1 MPPADHETP
10 ETRDARDGAF
20 RRLLRRYPIVP
31 VAFALTV
38 VGLSIGLARAVE
50 RTEHR
55 LWRERVERETAG
67 RRDELATVLRLWSE
81 SYVRL
86 ADRLGRGL
94 YPTEA
99 AWQADALA
107 HLRDS
112 RDPYAS
118 IQLFDE
124 RLRDGWSAVGSAGIP
139 APRDG
144 LATAM
149 VEARSAG
156 RPVVMPPVQAAP
168 GIWTFRLAAP
178 IPNGGLLVA
187 SHSITAMLDPLFE
200 RTLHGMRLVAGDEVV
215 YHKGAFPVGFAPG
228 EATIELPGTTWRVL
242 MAPEPP
248 STGMVSLPIV
258 VLVFGLLLG
267 SSLGGA
273 VYLARTAAERARR
286 EERTNATLASEIAER
301 TRIEAA
307 LRDTMAVQRGI
318 LDSASCIIL
327 SLDRDGTIRTFNRA
341 AERLLGR
348 SPDQILGQSPCS
360 LVDPD
365 DLAARAAAL
374 SDELGRQVEPGLE
387 ALVALVEPGR
397 PDTREWTFVH
407 ADGTRF
413 PVELSI
419 SAMTDATGVLTGYV
433 WIAADISSRR
443 HADLLRRWAEESL
456 RRTEELLHSVLDSA
470 ATGIVAA
477 RAIRND
483 EGGIDDFEILLVN
496 PAAEQMLG
504 AAASALV
511 GLGLR
516 RRFPGDDDAVFRAC
530 VEVVDTRRVADY
542 EQQYVREG
550 RIGWVRVIAA
560 PLGDG
565 IAMSVED
572 ITRRKQAEADLAQ
585 YVTDLERSRD
595 QIHEQ
600 SVVLQWQAEEL
611 TRARDEALA
620 GSREMERALK
630 IQADFVSF
638 ASHQLRTPLAG
649 IKWLLELALDEPD
662 LSPELRSYLEDS
674 RQSADRLIGLVNDL
688 LDIARLEG
696 GRVSLSPAPHDLAAI
711 CREAAREVEP
721 NVASRRQTLRVDG
734 LDTPVPVVVDAA
746 MMRQVVDN
754 LLSNAIKYTP
764 DGGTIALRV
773 VRDGPEAR
781 CIVEDTGIGVPEAAR
796 ARLFEKFFRAENVQK
811 LETEGTGLGL
821 FMVRLILEKLGGRI
835 WYEPREDGT
844 GSRFVCSVP
853 VEGADVETDTDRRGR
868 PRAA

>member
-1 MPPADHETP
+1 MPPADHDT
-10 ETRDARDGAF
+10 ETRGARAGAI
-20 RRLLRRYPIVP
+20 RRLLQRFHVVP
-31 VAFALTV
+31 VVFTLTV

-55 LWRERVERETAG
+55 LWRERIERETAG
-67 RRDELATVLRLWSE
+67 RRDELATVLRLWSQ

-86 ADRLGRGL
+86 ADRLGQGL

-99 AWQADALA
+99 DWQADALA

-118 IQLFDE
+118 IQIFDA
-124 RLRDGWSAVGSAGIP
+124 RLRAGWSTVGSARVP

-156 RPVVMPPVQAAP
+156 TPVVMPPVQAAP

-187 SHSITAMLDPLFE
+187 SHSITAMLDPLYE

-215 YHKGAFPVGFAPG
+215 YDNGDFPAGLAPG
-228 EATIELPGTTWRVL
+228 EASIELPGAAWRVL
-242 MAPEPP
+242 MAPGSP
-248 STGMVSLPIV
+248 SAGMMSLPIV

-267 SSLGGA
+267 GSLGGA
-273 VYLARTAAERARR
+273 VYLARTSAERARR
-286 EERTNATLASEIAER
+286 EKRTNATLASEIAER

-318 LDSASCIIL
+318 LDSTSYVIL

-348 SPDQILGQSPCS
+348 APDQIIGHSPCA

-365 DLAARAAAL
+365 DLAARAATLAR
-374 SDELGRQVEPGLE
+374 ELGREVDPGMD
-387 ALVALVEPGR
+387 ALVALVSPGR
-397 PDTREWTFVH
+397 PDTREWMFVH

-419 SAMTDATGVLTGYV
+419 SAMTDATGAITGYV

-477 RAIRND
+477 RAMRND

-516 RRFPGDDDAVFRAC
+516 GRFPGDDDAVFRAC
-530 VEVVDTRRVADY
+530 VEIVNTRRVADF
-542 EQQYVREG
+542 EQHYAVDG
-550 RIGWVRVIAA
+550 ASGWFRVIAA

-565 IAMSVED
+565 IALSVED

-662 LSPELRSYLEDS
+662 LDEDLRSYLEDS

-696 GRVSLSPAPHDLAAI
+696 GRVSLSPASHDLAAL
-711 CREAAREVEP
+711 CGEAAGEVEP
-721 NVASRRQTLRVDG
+721 NVASRRQTLRVEG
-734 LDTPVPVVVDAA
+734 LDTPIPVVVDAA
-746 MMRQVVDN
+746 MMRQVVHN

-764 DGGTIALRV
+764 DGGTISLRV
-773 VRDGPEAR
+773 VRDGVEAR

-796 ARLFEKFFRAENVQK
+796 PRLFEKFFRAENVQK

-835 WYEPREDGT
+835 WYEPREDGS
-844 GSRFVCSVP
+844 GSRFVCAVP
-853 VEGADVETDTDRRGR
+853 VEGVDVETDTDRRRR